1 MRGQNQNQYN
11 RIISKRNRNE
21 NPYMANPG
29 NNNMSQQ
36 KGKLE
41 YLTSTLSIQ
50 IIEYTEK
57 HIDNSPVIFYRIKVT
72 DHFNKNS
79 WIIEKRYNDFVSL
92 QKKLQQNFQDVPKLP
107 GKTFFRVSDFADIKK
122 RKDGLQIFLRTCIER
137 KDIFANEDFKLF
149 IELQKNSPDLCGN
162 SPDLIGSFTLPQG
175 IRDLIYIPEENILLI
190 CTAEMSVIERAEST
204 ISDLKNKIGK
214 QDDNIANPLGHAY
227 IYHVEE
233 NDGEFIFREIWRRK
247 FKPRTRTLFYD
258 KDDNYMFIG
267 REDGIISIFNLDRKS
282 NYKKVDLILELK
294 NHLNTIY
301 GMWYDFEQK
310 KLYSVSSDKRFL
322 VNDIGNSQILEI
334 YKSNFGYTCLK
345 TDNKYYRFF
354 TANEGGVIDIYSFK
368 NYPPNKISSTN
379 ITGASRIRD
388 IYININ
394 QFYIYACD
402 IKGKISVIDFSSIN
416 NESNYCSEISQF
428 GGKVCLRVIIYD
440 ENKKELLTGD
450 ESGKLVAWSLKTGQ
464 PLFSWSGTE
473 GNNAV
478 TKLLYDKD
486 IKLLLTGGKDNIVK
500 FWKLP
505 DNWINEDVMK
515 FEKEEL
521 KKINNEIAR
530 RRIKAQQEIEDG
542 IENDFDSDLSQEDDL
557 NGWNYRKDK
566 YCYLIYLFYNIL
578 FL

>member
-1 MRGQNQNQYN
+1 MRNQYQNQYN
-11 RIISKRNRNE
+11 RINNRNRNE

-41 YLTSTLSIQ
+41 YLTSALSVQ

-57 HIDNSPVIFYRIKVT
+57 HIDNSPVIFYRIKIT
-72 DHFNKNS
+72 DHYNKNS
-79 WIIEKRYNDFVSL
+79 WIIEKRYNDFVAL
-92 QKKLQQNFQDVPKLP
+92 QKKLLQNFPDVPKLP
-107 GKTFFRVSDFADIKK
+107 GKTFFRVSEFADIKK
-122 RKDGLQIFLRTCIER
+122 RKDGLQSFLRLCIER

-149 IELQKNSPDLCGN
+149 VELQKNSPDLCGN
-162 SPDLIGSFTLPQG
+162 SPDMLGSFTLPQG
-175 IRDLIYIPEENILLI
+175 IRDLTYIQEENILLI

-227 IYHVEE
+227 IYYVEE
-233 NDGEFIFREIWRRK
+233 NKGEFIFREIWRRK
-247 FKPRTRTLFYD
+247 FKPRTRCLLYD
-258 KDDNYMFIG
+258 QYDNYMMIG
-267 REDGIISIFNLDRKS
+267 RADGIISVFTLDRRSK
-282 NYKKVDLILELK
+282 YKKVELIIELK
-294 NHLNTIY
+294 NHLNTVN
-301 GMWYDFEQK
+301 GMWYDYAQK

-322 VNDIGNSQILEI
+322 VSDINSNSQITEI
-334 YKSNFGYTCLK
+334 SKSNFGYTCLK
-345 TDNKYYRFF
+345 ADTKYNRFF
-354 TANEGGVIDIYSFK
+354 TANEGGVIDIFSYKSF
-368 NYPPNKISSTN
+368 PPKKVSTTT
-379 ITGASRIRD
+379 ITGNTHIRD

-394 QFYIYACD
+394 QLYIYACD
-402 IKGKISVIDFSSIN
+402 VKGKISVIDFSSIN

-440 ENKKELLTGD
+440 ENKKELITGD
-450 ESGKLVAWSLKTGQ
+450 ESGKLIAWSLKTGQ
-464 PLFSWSGTE
+464 PIFSWSGAE
-473 GNNAV
+473 GNSAI

-486 IKLLLTGGKDNIVK
+486 KKLLLTGSKDNMVK
-500 FWKLP
+500 FWRLP
-505 DNWINEDVMK
+505 ENWISDDVMK
-515 FEKEEL
+515 FENEEL

-566 YCYLIYLFYNIL
+566 
-578 FL
+578 

>member
-11 RIISKRNRNE
+11 RIISNRNRNE

-521 KKINNEIAR
+521 QKINNEIAR

-566 YCYLIYLFYNIL
+566 
-578 FL
+578 

>member
-1 MRGQNQNQYN
+1 MKGQNQNQYN
-11 RIISKRNRNE
+11 RIISNRNRNE

-566 YCYLIYLFYNIL
+566 
-578 FL
+578 

>member
-1 MRGQNQNQYN
+1 MRNQYQNQYN
-11 RIISKRNRNE
+11 RINNRNRNE

-41 YLTSTLSIQ
+41 YLTSALSVQ

-57 HIDNSPVIFYRIKVT
+57 HIDNSPVIFYRIKIT

-79 WIIEKRYNDFVSL
+79 WIIEKRYNDFVAL
-92 QKKLQQNFQDVPKLP
+92 QKKLLQNFTDVPKLP
-107 GKTFFRVSDFADIKK
+107 GKTLFRVSEFSDIKK
-122 RKDGLQIFLRTCIER
+122 RKDGLQSFLRSCIER

-149 IELQKNSPDLCGN
+149 VELQKNSPDLCGN
-162 SPDLIGSFTLPQG
+162 SPDMLGSFTLPQG
-175 IRDLIYIPEENILLI
+175 IRDFVYIQEENILLI

-214 QDDNIANPLGHAY
+214 QDDNIVNPLGHAY
-227 IYHVEE
+227 IYYVEE
-233 NDGEFIFREIWRRK
+233 NNGEYIFREIWRRK
-247 FKPRTRTLFYD
+247 FKPRTRCLFYD
-258 KDDNYMFIG
+258 PYDNYMIIG
-267 REDGIISIFNLDRKS
+267 RADGIMSLFTLDRKS
-282 NYKKVDLILELK
+282 KYKKVELIAELK
-294 NHLNTIY
+294 SHLNVVN
-301 GMWYDFEQK
+301 GMWYDYAQK

-322 VNDIGNSQILEI
+322 VSDINSNSQITEI
-334 YKSNFGYTCLK
+334 SKSNFGYTCLK
-345 TDNKYYRFF
+345 ADTKYNRFF
-354 TANEGGVIDIYSFK
+354 TANEGGVIDIYSCKSF
-368 NYPPNKISSTN
+368 PPKKISTTT
-379 ITGASRIRD
+379 ITGNTHIRD

-394 QFYIYACD
+394 QLYIYACD

-440 ENKKELLTGD
+440 ENKKELITGD
-450 ESGKLVAWSLKTGQ
+450 ESGKLIAWSLKTGQ
-464 PLFSWSGTE
+464 PIFSWSGAE
-473 GNNAV
+473 GNNAI

-486 IKLLLTGGKDNIVK
+486 KKLLLTGSKDNMVK
-500 FWKLP
+500 FWRLP
-505 DNWINEDVMK
+505 ENWISDDVMK
-515 FEKEEL
+515 FENEEL

-566 YCYLIYLFYNIL
+566 
-578 FL
+578 

>member
-1 MRGQNQNQYN
+1 MRNQYQNQYN
-11 RIISKRNRNE
+11 RINNRNRNE

-41 YLTSTLSIQ
+41 YLTSALSVQ

-57 HIDNSPVIFYRIKVT
+57 HIDNSPVIFYRIKIT
-72 DHFNKNS
+72 DHYNKNS
-79 WIIEKRYNDFVSL
+79 WIIEKRYNDFVAL
-92 QKKLQQNFQDVPKLP
+92 QKKLLQNFPDVPKLP
-107 GKTFFRVSDFADIKK
+107 GKTFFRVSEFADIKK
-122 RKDGLQIFLRTCIER
+122 RKDGLQSFLRLCIER

-149 IELQKNSPDLCGN
+149 VELQKNSPDLCGN
-162 SPDLIGSFTLPQG
+162 SPDMLGSFTLPQG
-175 IRDLIYIPEENILLI
+175 IRDFTYIQEENILLI

-227 IYHVEE
+227 IYYVEE
-233 NDGEFIFREIWRRK
+233 NKGEFIFREIWRRK
-247 FKPRTRTLFYD
+247 FKPRTRCLLYD
-258 KDDNYMFIG
+258 QYDNYMMIG
-267 REDGIISIFNLDRKS
+267 RADGIISVFTLDRRSK
-282 NYKKVDLILELK
+282 YKKVELIIELK
-294 NHLNTIY
+294 NHLNTVN
-301 GMWYDFEQK
+301 GMWYDYAQK

-322 VNDIGNSQILEI
+322 VSDINSNSQITEI
-334 YKSNFGYTCLK
+334 SKSNFGYTCLK
-345 TDNKYYRFF
+345 ADIKYNRFF
-354 TANEGGVIDIYSFK
+354 TANEGGVIDIYSSKSF
-368 NYPPNKISSTN
+368 PPKKVSTTT
-379 ITGASRIRD
+379 ITGNTHIRD

-394 QFYIYACD
+394 QLYIYACD
-402 IKGKISVIDFSSIN
+402 VKGKISVIDFSSIN

-440 ENKKELLTGD
+440 ENKKELITGD
-450 ESGKLVAWSLKTGQ
+450 ESGKLIAWSLKTGQ
-464 PLFSWSGTE
+464 PIFSWSGAE
-473 GNNAV
+473 GNNAI

-486 IKLLLTGGKDNIVK
+486 KKLLLTGSKDNMVK
-500 FWKLP
+500 FWRLP
-505 DNWINEDVMK
+505 ENWISDDVMK
-515 FEKEEL
+515 FENEEL

-566 YCYLIYLFYNIL
+566 
-578 FL
+578 

>member
-11 RIISKRNRNE
+11 RIISNRNRNE

-107 GKTFFRVSDFADIKK
+107 GKTFFRVSDFVDIKK

-566 YCYLIYLFYNIL
+566 
-578 FL
+578 

>member
-1 MRGQNQNQYN
+1 
-11 RIISKRNRNE
+11 
-21 NPYMANPG
+21 
-29 NNNMSQQ
+29 
-36 KGKLE
+36 
-41 YLTSTLSIQ
+41 
-50 IIEYTEK
+50 
-57 HIDNSPVIFYRIKVT
+57 
-72 DHFNKNS
+72 
-79 WIIEKRYNDFVSL
+79 
-92 QKKLQQNFQDVPKLP
+92 
-107 GKTFFRVSDFADIKK
+107 
-122 RKDGLQIFLRTCIER
+122 
-137 KDIFANEDFKLF
+137 
-149 IELQKNSPDLCGN
+149 
-162 SPDLIGSFTLPQG
+162 
-175 IRDLIYIPEENILLI
+175 
-190 CTAEMSVIERAEST
+190 
-204 ISDLKNKIGK
+204 
-214 QDDNIANPLGHAY
+214 
-227 IYHVEE
+227 
-233 NDGEFIFREIWRRK
+233 
-247 FKPRTRTLFYD
+247 
-258 KDDNYMFIG
+258 
-267 REDGIISIFNLDRKS
+267 
-282 NYKKVDLILELK
+282 
-294 NHLNTIY
+294 
-301 GMWYDFEQK
+301 MWYDFEQK

-368 NYPPNKISSTN
+368 NQPPNKISSTN

-566 YCYLIYLFYNIL
+566 
-578 FL
+578 

>member
-1 MRGQNQNQYN
+1 MRNQYQNQYN
-11 RIISKRNRNE
+11 RINNRNRNE

-41 YLTSTLSIQ
+41 YLTSALSVQ

-57 HIDNSPVIFYRIKVT
+57 HIDNSPVIFYRIKIT
-72 DHFNKNS
+72 DHYNKNS
-79 WIIEKRYNDFVSL
+79 WIIEKRYNDFVAL
-92 QKKLQQNFQDVPKLP
+92 QKKLLQNFPDVPKLP
-107 GKTFFRVSDFADIKK
+107 GKTFFRVSEFADIKK
-122 RKDGLQIFLRTCIER
+122 RKDGLQSFLRLCIER

-149 IELQKNSPDLCGN
+149 VELQKNSPDLCGN
-162 SPDLIGSFTLPQG
+162 SPDMLGSFTLPQG
-175 IRDLIYIPEENILLI
+175 IRDLTYIQEENILLI

-227 IYHVEE
+227 IYYVEE
-233 NDGEFIFREIWRRK
+233 NKGEFIFREIWRRK
-247 FKPRTRTLFYD
+247 FKPRTRCLLYVQY
-258 KDDNYMFIG
+258 DNYMMIG
-267 REDGIISIFNLDRKS
+267 RADGIISVFTLDRRSK
-282 NYKKVDLILELK
+282 YKKVELIIELK
-294 NHLNTIY
+294 NHLNIVN
-301 GMWYDFEQK
+301 GMWYDYAQK

-322 VNDIGNSQILEI
+322 VSDINSNSQITEI
-334 YKSNFGYTCLK
+334 SKSNFGYTCLK
-345 TDNKYYRFF
+345 ADTKYNRFF
-354 TANEGGVIDIYSFK
+354 TANEGGVIDVYSCKSF
-368 NYPPNKISSTN
+368 PPKKISTTT
-379 ITGASRIRD
+379 ITGNTHIRD

-394 QFYIYACD
+394 QLYIYACD
-402 IKGKISVIDFSSIN
+402 VKGKISVIDFSSIN

-440 ENKKELLTGD
+440 ENKKELITGD
-450 ESGKLVAWSLKTGQ
+450 ESGKLIAWSLKTGQ
-464 PLFSWSGTE
+464 PIFSWSGAE
-473 GNNAV
+473 GNNAI

-486 IKLLLTGGKDNIVK
+486 KKLLLTGSKDNMVK
-500 FWKLP
+500 FWRLP
-505 DNWINEDVMK
+505 ENWISDDVMK
-515 FEKEEL
+515 FENEEL

-566 YCYLIYLFYNIL
+566 
-578 FL
+578 

>member
-1 MRGQNQNQYN
+1 MRNQNQYN
-11 RIISKRNRNE
+11 RINNRNRNE

-41 YLTSTLSIQ
+41 YITSALSVQ

-57 HIDNSPVIFYRIKVT
+57 HIDNSPVIFYRVKIT

-92 QKKLQQNFQDVPKLP
+92 QKKLLQNFTDVPKLP

-122 RKDGLQIFLRTCIER
+122 RKDGLQSFLKSCIER

-149 IELQKNSPDLCGN
+149 LELQKNSPDLCGN
-162 SPDLIGSFTLPQG
+162 NPDMIGSFTLPQG
-175 IRDLIYIPEENILLI
+175 IRDFTYIPEENILLI

-214 QDDNIANPLGHAY
+214 QDDIIANPLGHAY
-227 IYHVEE
+227 IYNVEE
-233 NDGEFIFREIWRRK
+233 NNGEFIFREIWRRK
-247 FKPRTRTLFYD
+247 FKPRTRCLFYD
-258 KDDNYMFIG
+258 EGDNYMIIG
-267 REDGIISIFNLDRKS
+267 RADGIISIFHLDKKS
-282 NYKKVDLILELK
+282 SYKKVELIAELK
-294 NHLNTIY
+294 NHLNVVN
-301 GMWYDFEQK
+301 GMWYDYSQK

-322 VNDIGNSQILEI
+322 VSDINSNSQTTEI
-334 YKSNFGYTCLK
+334 SKSNFGYTCLK
-345 TDNKYYRFF
+345 VDTKYYRLF
-354 TANEGGVIDIYSFK
+354 TANEGGVIEIFSYK
-368 NYPPNKISSTN
+368 NYPPQKISSTN
-379 ITGASRIRD
+379 ITGNAHIRD
-388 IYININ
+388 IYINIT
-394 QFYIYACD
+394 QLYIYACD
-402 IKGKISVIDFSSIN
+402 VKGKISVIDFSSIS
-416 NESNYCSEISQF
+416 NESKYCSEISQF

-440 ENKKELLTGD
+440 ENKKELITGD
-450 ESGKLVAWSLKTGQ
+450 ESGKLIAWSLKTGQ
-464 PLFSWSGTE
+464 PIFSWSSSE

-486 IKLLLTGGKDNIVK
+486 KKLLLTGSKDNTVK

-505 DNWINEDVMK
+505 ENWISDDVMK
-515 FEKEEL
+515 FENEEL

-566 YCYLIYLFYNIL
+566 
-578 FL
+578 